1 MNRNSIR
8 AALGLALLA
17 SALGASAQA
26 ASDLAQAQADFNQQ
40 IAVCNS
46 GKLPAPQREAC
57 VRDAG
62 AALDAARGGPAST
75 TTQRTPD
82 GRATVVVPDGAPVP
96 SGGTDRM
103 RSNDRR
109 STVILPA
116 DQPRQP

>member
-8 AALGLALLA
+8 AALGAALLA
-17 SALGASAQA
+17 GALGASAQA
-26 ASDLAQAQADFNQQ
+26 ANDLAQAQADFNRQV
-40 IAVCNS
+40 ATCNS
-46 GKLPAPQREAC
+46 GKLPAPERDAC
-57 VRDAG
+57 IRDAG

-75 TTQRTPD
+75 VTRRTPD
-82 GRATVVVPDGAPVP
+82 GRATVVVPDGKPVP

-103 RSNDRR
+103 RSDDGR